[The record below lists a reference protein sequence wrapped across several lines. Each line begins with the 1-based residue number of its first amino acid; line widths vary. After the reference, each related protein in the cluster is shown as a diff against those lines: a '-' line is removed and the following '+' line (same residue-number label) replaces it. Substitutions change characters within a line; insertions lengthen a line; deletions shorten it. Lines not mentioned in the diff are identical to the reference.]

1 MYKNLDFLNQIKSP
15 LIRHPNQQVR
25 NYLTMMC
32 KITLDHYREWP
43 VKCTRWM
50 DFEVPLIMQEF
61 LGEKISIEIDEKM
74 DLSIKIRK

>member
-1 MYKNLDFLNQIKSP
+1 
-15 LIRHPNQQVR
+15 
-25 NYLTMMC
+25 MMC

-61 LGEKISIEIDEKM
+61 LGEKMSIEIDERM